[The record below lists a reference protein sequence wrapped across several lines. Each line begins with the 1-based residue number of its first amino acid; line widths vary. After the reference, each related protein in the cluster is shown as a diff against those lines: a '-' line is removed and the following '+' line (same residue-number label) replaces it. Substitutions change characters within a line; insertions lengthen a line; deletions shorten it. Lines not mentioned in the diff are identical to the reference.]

1 MTLQFVKH
9 FESNDLGDFTFLVAE
24 PAQLTLYCVVSL
36 VKNVL
41 AFHPLHHH
49 LFITQQ
55 CQSAN
60 LLEFKDFETIDINK
74 IDDISL
80 VFDKIYCY
88 LLNPH
93 SIRLKK
99 ERDKLLRIVLILLQN
114 LSLHNEM
121 LEGIIL

>member
-9 FESNDLGDFTFLVAE
+9 FESNYLGYLTLLVAE
-24 PAQLTLYCVVSL
+24 PTQLTLYSVISL

-49 LFITQQ
+49 LLITQQ

-60 LLEFKDFETIDINK
+60 LLEFKDFEAIDIYK

-99 ERDKLLRIVLILLQN
+99 ERDKLFRIVLILLQN

-121 LEGIIL
+121 LKGIFL

>member
-1 MTLQFVKH
+1 MALQFVKH
-9 FESNDLGDFTFLVAE
+9 FESNDLGDFTLLVAE
-24 PAQLTLYCVVSL
+24 PTQLTLYCVVSL

-49 LFITQQ
+49 LLITQQ

-60 LLEFKDFETIDINK
+60 LLEFKDFETVDINK

-88 LLNPH
+88 LLNPY
-93 SIRLKK
+93 SVRLKK

-121 LEGIIL
+121 LEGILL